1 VITLPPEQPI
11 QRITLCRYADGSISL
26 DTTPDMGR
34 EEYLELV
41 GDGLNAMLIAEQEAQ
56 EQPQEYPMLIVI
68 EGGKGK
74 KKVKI

>member
-1 VITLPPEQPI
+1 M
-11 QRITLCRYADGSISL
+11 D
-26 DTTPDMGR
+26 R
-34 EEYLELV
+34 ECYLELV

-74 KKVKI
+74 KKKP